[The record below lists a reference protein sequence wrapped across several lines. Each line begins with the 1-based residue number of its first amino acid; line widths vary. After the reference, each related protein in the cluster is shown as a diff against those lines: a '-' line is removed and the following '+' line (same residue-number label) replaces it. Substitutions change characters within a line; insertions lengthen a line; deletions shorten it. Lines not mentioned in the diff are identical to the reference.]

1 MRLILRLLWWCL
13 ILTLCSRVTA
23 QVNWASMSLNTSGT
37 TSRNGRWVDVTTGR
51 FAFVWFFST
60 RVLIYKV
67 VFLSSFDLFILL
79 MEDLHVLVLLYNR
92 NSVLRLNRLMIET
105 VRPLK
110 RHQDNPVNIRGLF
123 YREFI
128 RVMTGIAQEL
138 LEQMSFQLPSELQ
151 VNTHCASHYHHLY
164 WRH

>member
-1 MRLILRLLWWCL
+1 MNIEYRPIPLVFEADVEIVWWCL
-13 ILTLCSRVTA
+13 ILTLCFRVTA

-37 TSRNGRWVDVTTGR
+37 TSRNGRWVEDVTPQLEDLPLCD
-51 FAFVWFFST
+51 FQVEFQ
-60 RVLIYKV
+60 
-67 VFLSSFDLFILL
+67 LFILL
-79 MEDLHVLVLLYNR
+79 IKELHVLLWLYNR
-92 NSVLRLNRLMIET
+92 NSVLRLNRLMTET
-105 VRPLK
+105 V
-110 RHQDNPVNIRGLF
+110 RHQDNPVNIISCLF

-128 RVMTGIAQEL
+128 RVMTGITQEL